1 MHTKDR
7 SNAVRHGRWAVAT
20 AFFVNGFLAG
30 GWALQ
35 IPVLRDRLE
44 IGETTLGL
52 LILVLGVGAVVA
64 MPWCGFLIGRYGS
77 RSILMAVAFMAA
89 FGLMPVALVPGVL
102 MAIPVLFMFGAIF
115 GSMDVAMNANAV
127 SVERQLGR
135 PIMSSSHGFWSL
147 GGFAGAASGG
157 FIIQQFGALIHA
169 SVTTLTAVLLI
180 WLVAGKFLAGDRPV
194 AAARQPFRL
203 PANPLIYLIG
213 LIALLSMIPE
223 GTVLDWAAIYLSQ
236 ELGADIAVAG
246 LGYAAFSATMA
257 LMRFLGDGIRTRF
270 GAVNTLRIS
279 SLIAAAGMAGAWLA
293 PDPVFAI
300 LALAVTGL
308 GIANMI
314 PIAFSAA
321 GNQPGLA
328 PGAGIGVVTTMGYS
342 GILVAPSLI
351 GFIGE
356 HVGFAP
362 IFGALALL
370 LCVVSACAGLAR
382 SADFQAV
389 RRQADM
395 N

>member
-102 MAIPVLFMFGAIF
+102 MAIPVLFLFGAIF

-157 FIIQQFGALIHA
+157 FIIQQFGAIIHA

-180 WLVAGKFLAGDRPV
+180 SLVAGKFLAGDRPV
-194 AAARQPFRL
+194 ASTRQPFRL
-203 PANPLIYLIG
+203 PATPLIYLIG

-293 PDPVFAI
+293 PDPPFAI

-382 SADFQAV
+382 SADFEAV

>member
-102 MAIPVLFMFGAIF
+102 MAIPVLFLFGAIF

-180 WLVAGKFLAGDRPV
+180 SLVAGKFLAGDRPV

-203 PANPLIYLIG
+203 PANQLIYLIG

-382 SADFQAV
+382 SADFQAA